1 MDSSTLWIFLIGAL
15 VAGSCALCGC
25 FLILRRMAMLG
36 DAISHAVLPG
46 IALAFILS
54 GSRASW
60 IMFIGATLVG
70 LFSTFLIQTLSR
82 GGRLRS
88 EAAIGVTFTA
98 LFAVG
103 VVLISRYA
111 ANVDLDLDCVLY
123 GVIEYTTLNMIE
135 VGGRSFGPQAF
146 WQVLAVF
153 LLVLTSVC
161 LFFKELKLTSF
172 DPELAAAAGISA
184 TAVHYGLMAL
194 VSLTTVASFEPVG
207 AILVL
212 AMMVAPPAAA
222 YLLCDDLGKML
233 VISLLIGVSSA
244 FFGTIT
250 AEWLNVSTAGMMSVM
265 TGVHF
270 VLALLFSPKYGV
282 LKRGQKSALQAPD
295 FRHEVE
301 IAASATAPQ

>member
-1 MDSSTLWIFLIGAL
+1 MDISTLWIFLIGAL
-15 VAGSCALCGC
+15 VAGSCALVGC

-46 IALAFILS
+46 IALAFLLS

-60 IMFIGATLVG
+60 IMFIGATAVG
-70 LFSTFLIQTLSR
+70 LFSTFLIQTLTR
-82 GGRLRS
+82 GGRLRG

-111 ANVDLDLDCVLY
+111 ENVDLDLDCVLY
-123 GVIEYTTLNMIE
+123 GVIEYTPLYTLDIA
-135 VGGRSFGPQAF
+135 GRSFGPQAF

-153 LLVLTSVC
+153 VLVALSVT

-172 DPELAAAAGISA
+172 DPGLAAAAGISA

-233 VISLLIGVSSA
+233 GVSLFIGVLSA
-244 FFGTIT
+244 LTGTVF
-250 AEWLNVSTAGMMSVM
+250 AYYLDVSTAGMMSVM
-265 TGVHF
+265 TGVFF
-270 VLALLFSPKYGV
+270 VLSLMFSPKYGV
-282 LKRGQKSALQAPD
+282 LTQAKRQRALA
-295 FRHEVE
+295 E
-301 IAASATAPQ
+301 S

>member
-1 MDSSTLWIFLIGAL
+1 MDISTLWIFLIGAL
-15 VAGSCALCGC
+15 VAGSCALVGC

-46 IALAFILS
+46 IALAFLLS

-60 IMFIGATLVG
+60 IMFIGATAVG
-70 LFSTFLIQTLSR
+70 LFSTFLIQTLTR
-82 GGRLRS
+82 GGRLRG

-98 LFAVG
+98 LFAIG

-111 ANVDLDLDCVLY
+111 SNVDLDLDCVLY
-123 GVIEYTTLNMIE
+123 GVIEYTPLYTLDI
-135 VGGRSFGPQAF
+135 GGRNFGPQAF

-153 LLVLTSVC
+153 VLVAVSVA

-172 DPELAAAAGISA
+172 DPGLAAAAGISA

-233 VISLLIGVSSA
+233 GISLVIGVLSA
-244 FFGTIT
+244 LTGTL
-250 AEWLNVSTAGMMSVM
+250 AAHWLDVSTAGMMSVM
-265 TGVHF
+265 TGVYF
-270 VLALLFSPKYGV
+270 VAALLFSPRYGV
-282 LKRGQKSALQAPD
+282 LTQAKRQRALA
-295 FRHEVE
+295 E
-301 IAASATAPQ
+301 S

>member
-1 MDSSTLWIFLIGAL
+1 MDISTLWIFLIGAL
-15 VAGSCALCGC
+15 VAGSCALVGC

-46 IALAFILS
+46 IALAFLLS

-60 IMFIGATLVG
+60 IMFIGATAVG
-70 LFSTFLIQTLSR
+70 LFSTFLIQTLTR
-82 GGRLRS
+82 GGRLRG

-111 ANVDLDLDCVLY
+111 SNVDLDLDCVLY
-123 GVIEYTTLNMIE
+123 GVIEYTPLYTLDI
-135 VGGRSFGPQAF
+135 GGRSFGPQAF

-153 LLVLTSVC
+153 ILVAISVT

-172 DPELAAAAGISA
+172 DPGLAAAAGISA

-222 YLLCDDLGKML
+222 YLLCDDLGKMMG
-233 VISLLIGVSSA
+233 ISLAIGVLSA
-244 FFGTIT
+244 LTGTL
-250 AEWLNVSTAGMMSVM
+250 AAHWLDVSTAGMMSVM
-265 TGVHF
+265 TGVF
-270 VLALLFSPKYGV
+270 FIIALMFSPKYGV
-282 LKRGQKSALQAPD
+282 LTQAKRQRALA
-295 FRHEVE
+295 EG
-301 IAASATAPQ
+301 

>member
-1 MDSSTLWIFLIGAL
+1 MDLSTLWIFLIGAL

-46 IALAFILS
+46 IAMAFLLS

-60 IMFIGATLVG
+60 VMFIGATFVG

-82 GGRLRS
+82 GGRLRG
-88 EAAIGVTFTA
+88 EAAIGVTFTS
-98 LFAVG
+98 LFAIG

-123 GVIEYTTLNMIE
+123 GVIEYTPLYTLE
-135 VGGRSFGPQAF
+135 LAGRNLGPQAF
-146 WQVLAVF
+146 WQVLVVF
-153 LLVLTSVC
+153 LLVLTSVT

-172 DPELAAAAGISA
+172 DPGLAAAAGISA
-184 TAVHYGLMAL
+184 TAVHYGLMTL

-212 AMMVAPPAAA
+212 AMMVAPPATA

-233 VISLLIGVSSA
+233 QVSVVIGVLSA
-244 FFGTIT
+244 LLGTLT
-250 AEWLNVSTAGMMSVM
+250 AQWFDVSTAGMMSVM
-265 TGVHF
+265 TGVFF
-270 VLALLFSPKYGV
+270 VAALLFSPSYGV
-282 LKRGQKSALQAPD
+282 LTQSKRQKPLLETFEA
-295 FRHEVE
+295 
-301 IAASATAPQ
+301 

>member
-15 VAGSCALCGC
+15 VASSCALCGC

-60 IMFIGATLVG
+60 IMFIGATLIG

-82 GGRLRS
+82 GGRLRN
-88 EAAIGVTFTA
+88 EAAIGVTFTT
-98 LFAVG
+98 LFAIG

-123 GVIEYTTLNMIE
+123 GVIEYTPFYTLKIAGHNL
-135 VGGRSFGPQAF
+135 GPQAF
-146 WQVLAVF
+146 WQVLVVF
-153 LLVLTSVC
+153 LLVLTSVT

-172 DPELAAAAGISA
+172 DPGLAAAAGISA
-184 TAVHYGLMAL
+184 TAVHYGLMTL

-212 AMMVAPPAAA
+212 AMMVAPPATA
-222 YLLCDDLGKML
+222 YLLCEDLGKML
-233 VISLLIGVSSA
+233 TLSVIIGILSALIGTLCA
-244 FFGTIT
+244 Q
-250 AEWLNVSTAGMMSVM
+250 WLNVSTAGMMTVV
-265 TGVHF
+265 TGVFF
-270 VLALLFSPKYGV
+270 VGALLFSPSNGV
-282 LKRGQKSALQAPD
+282 LTQRKRQKPML
-295 FRHEVE
+295 EVME
-301 IAASATAPQ
+301 S

>member
-60 IMFIGATLVG
+60 IMFIGATLIG

-82 GGRLRS
+82 GGRLRN
-88 EAAIGVTFTA
+88 EAAIGVTFTT
-98 LFAVG
+98 LFAIG
-103 VVLISRYA
+103 VILISRYA

-123 GVIEYTTLNMIE
+123 GVIEYTPLYTIE
-135 VGGRSFGPQAF
+135 FAGRDWGPQAF
-146 WQVLAVF
+146 WQVLVVF
-153 LLVLTSVC
+153 LMVLSSVM

-172 DPELAAAAGISA
+172 DPGLAAAAGISA
-184 TAVHYGLMAL
+184 TAVHYGLMTL

-212 AMMVAPPAAA
+212 AMMVAPPSTA
-222 YLLCDDLGKML
+222 YLLCEDLGKML
-233 VISLLIGVSSA
+233 KLSVVIGILSALIG
-244 FFGTIT
+244 TLT
-250 AEWLNVSTAGMMSVM
+250 AQWLNVSTAGMMTVA
-265 TGVHF
+265 TGVFF
-270 VLALLFSPKYGV
+270 VGALLFSPSNGV
-282 LKRGQKSALQAPD
+282 FTQSKRQKPMLEALEP
-295 FRHEVE
+295 
-301 IAASATAPQ
+301 

>member
-1 MDSSTLWIFLIGAL
+1 MDFSTLWIFLIGAL
-15 VAGSCALCGC
+15 VSGSCALCGC

-82 GGRLRS
+82 GGRLRN

-103 VVLISRYA
+103 VILISRYA

-123 GVIEYTTLNMIE
+123 GVIEYTPHYTLDI
-135 VGGRSFGPQAF
+135 GGRSFGPQAF
-146 WQVLAVF
+146 WQVLFVF
-153 LLVLTSVC
+153 LLVLASVS

-172 DPELAAAAGISA
+172 DPGLAAAAGISA

-212 AMMVAPPAAA
+212 AMMVAPPATA

-233 VISLLIGVSSA
+233 KISLAVGVASA
-244 FFGTIT
+244 LLGTLS
-250 AEWLNVSTAGMMSVM
+250 AQWLNVSTAGMMSVI
-265 TGVHF
+265 TGVF
-270 VLALLFSPKYGV
+270 FALALFFSPSQGV
-282 LKRGQKSALQAPD
+282 LTGKKRG
-295 FRHEVE
+295 RV
-301 IAASATAPQ
+301 AASPDAQVPAA